1 MADLPVGLSN
11 SSMVYENGTSHAP
24 LNDRRV
30 PPTVGVRSEGIRMTQ
45 EIPGTLLLDPK
56 VLDDPYPFYRRLR
69 EEAPVWEVPGTEV
82 FTVSTFELL
91 AEAAGRVEDFSS
103 NMKCLLYRDDAG
115 LPSRFAFGDAGG
127 QALATADPPLHAIHR
142 NAVFPELV
150 AKRMEALEPDIV
162 ALAHQ
167 LVTQALESESVEFM
181 TAIGNIV
188 PITMISRLVGFR
200 DSNLDEL
207 WSSAVN
213 GTRLVGS
220 TLALDELIEVASS
233 TEGILAW
240 IADQLSVALQEPS
253 DDLLGAVAGAVSDG
267 VLSDFEAVG
276 ILTTLLSAGGET
288 TTSLLGN
295 AVRILAEDPELQEH
309 LRQNPDQIATFAEEA
324 LRIESPFRYMM
335 RSVPKDTMLGNVA
348 IPADATVLLL
358 WGAGNRDANEFERP
372 DEIDLERR
380 IPRRHVAFGR
390 GIHHCV
396 GAPLARVEARNV
408 LTVLLERTDTIT
420 LDPRQTPTWV
430 GSLLVRRHE
439 KLPVRLHAR

>member
-1 MADLPVGLSN
+1 MKQD
-11 SSMVYENGTSHAP
+11 
-24 LNDRRV
+24 
-30 PPTVGVRSEGIRMTQ
+30 
-45 EIPGTLLLDPK
+45 IPGGLLLDPQ

-82 FTVSTFELL
+82 FTVSTYELV

-103 NMKCLLYRDDAG
+103 NMKFLLYRDEAG
-115 LPSRFAFGDAGG
+115 LPGRFAFGDGG

-142 NAVFPELV
+142 DAVFPELV

-162 ALAHQ
+162 ELANQ
-167 LVTQALESESVEFM
+167 LVGRALDTGTVEFM
-181 TAIGNIV
+181 TAIGNVV

-200 DSNLDEL
+200 NSNLDEL
-207 WSSAVN
+207 WTSAVN
-213 GTRLVGS
+213 GTRLVGT
-220 TLALDELIEVASS
+220 TLSLDDLLESASGMD
-233 TEGILAW
+233 GILVW
-240 IADQLSVALQEPS
+240 IAEQLSAALGEPS
-253 DDLLGAVAGAVSDG
+253 EDLLGAVANAVTNG
-267 VLSDFEAVG
+267 ELTEAEAVG

-295 AVRILAEDPELQEH
+295 AVRMLAERPDLQQH
-309 LRQNPDQIATFAEEA
+309 LREHPDQIATFAEEA

-335 RSVPKDTMLGNVA
+335 RFVPRDTRLGGTF
-348 IPADATVLLL
+348 IPADSTVLLL
-358 WGAGNRDANEFERP
+358 WGSANRDADEFERP

-408 LTVLLERTDTIT
+408 LTVLLERTSSFS
-420 LDPRQTPTWV
+420 LESGRSPSWV
-430 GSLLVRRHE
+430 RSLLVRRHE
-439 KLPVRLHAR
+439 QLPVRLDAH

>member
-1 MADLPVGLSN
+1 
-11 SSMVYENGTSHAP
+11 
-24 LNDRRV
+24 
-30 PPTVGVRSEGIRMTQ
+30 MTL

-69 EEAPVWEVPGTEV
+69 AEAPVWEVGDTGV
-82 FTVSTFELL
+82 FTVSTFDLV

-115 LPSRFAFGDAGG
+115 LPGRFAFGDAGG

-162 ALAHQ
+162 QLANE
-167 LVTQALESESVEFM
+167 LVAQALNSGTVEFM
-181 TAIGNIV
+181 TSIGNIV

-207 WSSAVN
+207 WSSAVS

-220 TLALDELIEVASS
+220 TLSLDELIEVASS

-240 IADQLSVALQEPS
+240 IAVQLSSALEEPS
-253 DDLLGAVAGAVSDG
+253 EDLLGAVANAVRDR

-295 AVRILAEDPELQEH
+295 AVRMLAERPELQEH
-309 LRQNPDQIATFAEEA
+309 LRQNPEQIATFAEEA
-324 LRIESPFRYMM
+324 LRVESPFRYMM
-335 RSVPKDTMLGNVA
+335 RSVPKDTTLGNVG
-348 IPADATVLLL
+348 IPAGSTVLLL
-358 WGAGNRDANEFERP
+358 WGSANRDGNEFDRP
-372 DEIDLERR
+372 DEIDLARR

-408 LTVLLERTDTIT
+408 LSVLLERTKSIT
-420 LDPRQTPTWV
+420 LEPEQSPKWV
-430 GSLLVRRHE
+430 SSLLVRRHQQ
-439 KLPVRLHAR
+439 LAVRLQSR

>member
-1 MADLPVGLSN
+1 MKQD
-11 SSMVYENGTSHAP
+11 
-24 LNDRRV
+24 
-30 PPTVGVRSEGIRMTQ
+30 
-45 EIPGTLLLDPK
+45 IPAELLLDPQ
-56 VLDDPYPFYRRLR
+56 VLDNPYPFYRRLR

-82 FTVSTFELL
+82 FTVSTYELV

-103 NMKCLLYRDDAG
+103 NMHCLLYRDEAG
-115 LPSRFAFGDAGG
+115 LPGRFAFGEGG

-142 NAVFPELV
+142 DAVFPELV

-162 ALAHQ
+162 ELANQ
-167 LVTQALESESVEFM
+167 LVSRALDAGTVEFM

-200 DSNLDEL
+200 NSNLDEL
-207 WSSAVN
+207 WTSAVN

-220 TLALDELIEVASS
+220 TLSLDELLESASGM
-233 TEGILAW
+233 EGILAW
-240 IADQLSVALQEPS
+240 IAGQLSVALDEPS
-253 DDLLGAVAGAVSDG
+253 EDLLGSVANAVREGA
-267 VLSDFEAVG
+267 LTEPEAIG

-295 AVRILAEDPELQEH
+295 AVRMLAERPELQDH
-309 LRQNPDQIATFAEEA
+309 LRRNPEQIATFAEEA

-335 RSVPKDTMLGNVA
+335 RFVPRDTTLGTRE
-348 IPADATVLLL
+348 IPAGATVLLL
-358 WGAGNRDANEFERP
+358 WGAANRDAAEFERP
-372 DEIDLERR
+372 DEIDLDRR

-408 LTVLLERTDTIT
+408 LTVLLERTSNIG
-420 LDPRQTPTWV
+420 LDPGRSPSWV
-430 GSLLVRRHE
+430 RSLLVRRHE
-439 KLPVRLHAR
+439 QLPVRLDAQ